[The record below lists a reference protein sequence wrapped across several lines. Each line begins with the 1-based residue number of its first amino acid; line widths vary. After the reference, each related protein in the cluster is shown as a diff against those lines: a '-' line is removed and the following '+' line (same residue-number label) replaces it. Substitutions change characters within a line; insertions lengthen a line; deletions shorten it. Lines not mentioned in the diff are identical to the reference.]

1 MGIIEGYFGGCLLHP
16 FLEVTEGCI
25 STNKEVNQEWESVG
39 FRKKEKDKVDS
50 SESNEEMK
58 KPRLR
63 DFPGPVVKN
72 SYFHAGDT
80 GSIPGQKN

>member
-1 MGIIEGYFGGCLLHP
+1 M
-16 FLEVTEGCI
+16 
-25 STNKEVNQEWESVG
+25 G
-39 FRKKEKDKVDS
+39 FRKKEKDKVNP